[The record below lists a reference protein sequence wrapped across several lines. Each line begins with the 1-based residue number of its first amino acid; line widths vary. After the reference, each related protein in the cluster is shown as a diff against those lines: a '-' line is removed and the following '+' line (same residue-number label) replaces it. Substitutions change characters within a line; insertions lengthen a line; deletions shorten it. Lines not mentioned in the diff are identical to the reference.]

1 MTGSPGRRPTLE
13 EVARLAGVGRGTASR
28 VINGS
33 SQVSERSRLAVEEAI
48 VRLGYVPNPA
58 ARALV
63 TRRTQAIA
71 LVIAESEERIFGEP
85 FFAGVVR
92 GISAAV
98 SAAQMQLVLLLSQA
112 DQRAMPFESYLTG
125 QHVDGVLLL
134 SVHDQDRLPHRL
146 RDWGIPVVLGGRVHG
161 SDAGGYVDIDNVLG
175 ARLAVD
181 HLVQRGRT
189 RIAHISGPMDM
200 VAGRDRL
207 SGYRQGLA
215 AAGLDDGVDRVANG
229 DFSQHSGETAMREL
243 LARCPGLDAVFCAND
258 LMAAGALGVLR
269 EAARSVPD
277 EVSVVGFDD
286 APLALLTHPPL
297 TSVHQSPELMGRE
310 MVSLLFEMVAEPGLP
325 APVRIL
331 PTHLVVRGSS

>member
-33 SQVSERSRLAVEEAI
+33 SQVSEGSRLAVEEAI

-134 SVHDQDRLPHRL
+134 SVHDQGSAFVIHFLEVDAHGDPTPLEHSA
-146 RDWGIPVVLGGRVHG
+146 LGWF
-161 SDAGGYVDIDNVLG
+161 
-175 ARLAVD
+175 
-181 HLVQRGRT
+181 T
-189 RIAHISGPMDM
+189 PEE
-200 VAGRDRL
+200 L
-207 SGYRQGLA
+207 SGLPLAPADARFVTLLRQG
-215 AAGLDDGVDRVANG
+215 
-229 DFSQHSGETAMREL
+229 
-243 LARCPGLDAVFCAND
+243 P
-258 LMAAGALGVLR
+258 
-269 EAARSVPD
+269 
-277 EVSVVGFDD
+277 
-286 APLALLTHPPL
+286 
-297 TSVHQSPELMGRE
+297 
-310 MVSLLFEMVAEPGLP
+310 
-325 APVRIL
+325 
-331 PTHLVVRGSS
+331 